1 MKKFLKRF
9 TRTQIIL
16 IFFIPFG
23 AYGLWSNGLPGL
35 LASIFGYGLGWFLCE
50 RWDRIRK
57 FPLKK
62 FVRRHLKAIVQLS
75 IFIPLAS
82 YFTYKHGLQGL
93 AVAIIGWC
101 IGELISRKIFKFKD

>member
-9 TRTQIIL
+9 TRTQFIV

-23 AYGLWSNGLPGL
+23 AYGLWSKGL
-35 LASIFGYGLGWFLCE
+35 LGLVTSIVGYSLGCLICE
-50 RWDRIRK
+50 RWDNIRK

-62 FVRRHLKAIVQLS
+62 FVRRHIKAIVQLA

-82 YFTYKHGLQGL
+82 YFTYNHGWKGL
-93 AVAIIGWC
+93 AAAIIGWC
-101 IGELISRKIFKFKD
+101 VGELISRKIFKFKD